1 MATFRERLEP
11 WILSNPDAL
20 HRDYQAAH
28 PDEADITP
36 NRFYNVKH
44 TILGPTRAL
53 AASSGPGRG
62 EGATVPVRLVQ
73 PKQLA
78 PWKIPEVPDLPPNA
92 QLVTEKPLALD
103 FDTFLYA
110 SDFHA
115 PLHNRR
121 MTERLIRVGRQRAV
135 KNLVIGGDLF
145 DFDSLSAHPKTLAT
159 AGLGDTLETAALLL
173 LELAKDFSIWM
184 LPGNHDERVAK
195 RLNEPTEFARVV
207 WGALKGRQPEHPITI
222 TTFPWLYIG
231 PEETGWTVGHPMYFS
246 TVPARMGA
254 DVAMLEHRNVIGAH
268 NHVVGLMQSRCGRYF
283 AIDPGHM
290 TEPELTP
297 YYMKNRGLSKYP
309 RWKAGFVLVRR
320 NIPTLMVDG
329 LTDWQ
334 EYAAA

>member
-1 MATFRERLEP
+1 VTLRERLSP
-11 WILSNPDAL
+11 YLLSNPKAIY
-20 HRDYQAAH
+20 RDYQAAH
-28 PDEADITP
+28 PDSTVTEKQFNSTKHDILKRTVLP
-36 NRFYNVKH
+36 A
-44 TILGPTRAL
+44 TG
-53 AASSGPGRG
+53 GGWGRG
-62 EGATVPVRLVQ
+62 EGGEVTMRIVKPRT
-73 PKQLA
+73 PS
-78 PWKIPEVPDLPPNA
+78 PWSIPEVPDLPPNA
-92 QLVTEKPLALD
+92 QLVTEKPLTLD
-103 FDTFLYA
+103 FDTFMYA

-145 DFDSLSAHPKTLAT
+145 DFDSLSTHPKTLQT
-159 AGLGDTLETAALLL
+159 AGLSDTLETAALLL

-195 RLNEPTEFARVV
+195 RLNEPTEYARVV
-207 WGALKGRQPEHPITI
+207 WGALKGRQPKHPITI

-231 PEETGWTVGHPMYFS
+231 PEETGWTVGHPTYFS

-297 YYMKNRGLSKYP
+297 YYMKNKGLSKYP

-320 NIPTLMVDG
+320 NIPTMMVEG
-329 LTDWQ
+329 LVDWQ